1 MQNKINAIRQNIA
14 RVMVGREQVTDLILA
29 SFFAGG
35 HVLLEDMPGT
45 GKTVFARAMAKSMDV
60 DFGRIQFTPDLLPGD
75 VTGIHYYHQ
84 EKGEFIFREGPV
96 FANLLL
102 ADEINRATPRTQSAL
117 LECMAEQQVTVDGE
131 TRKLAEP
138 FMVIATQ
145 NPVETYGCFPLPE
158 AQLDRFLMKLSMGS
172 LTQAQER
179 AMLDRFI
186 TEEPLEKLQPVA
198 TKEEVCAL
206 RKACRQ
212 VYVHED
218 LRTYIV
224 QLVQSTRGASAL
236 GGMTGYASGGT
247 SGFSAGAARAAS
259 AYGGMT
265 GYASGT
271 ESGVSPRGTLA
282 FLRAAQGFALV
293 CGRDYVT
300 PEDIKAVAVPVLA
313 HRCIGGEGS
322 EREKILMIEGLL
334 DTVPVPTENWSRS

>member
-1 MQNKINAIRQNIA
+1 MQDKINEIKKNIA
-14 RVMVGREQVTDLILA
+14 RVMVGREQVTDFLLA

-45 GKTVFARAMAKSMDV
+45 GKTVLARSMARSMDV
-60 DFGRIQFTPDLLPGD
+60 RFGRIQFTPDLLPGD

-131 TRKLAEP
+131 TRKLSDP

-158 AQLDRFLMKLSMGS
+158 AQLDRFLMKLSMGN
-172 LTQAQER
+172 LTEAQER

-186 TEEPLEKLQPVA
+186 TEEPLETLQAVA
-198 TKEEVCAL
+198 TREEVCAL
-206 RKACRQ
+206 RKACRE
-212 VYVHED
+212 VYVHGD
-218 LRTYIV
+218 LRTYMV
-224 QLVQSTRGASAL
+224 QLVQRTRGASGSNAF
-236 GGMTGYASGGT
+236 GA
-247 SGFSAGAARAAS
+247 AGAGASYLAA
-259 AYGGMT
+259 GT
-265 GYASGT
+265 GN

-282 FLRAAQGFALV
+282 LLRASQGYAMV
-293 CGRDYVT
+293 EGRDFVT

-322 EREKILMIEGLL
+322 EREKTLMIRGLL